1 MSYTARRAVGVQA
14 LPILVVDDEPTMR
27 LALTESLIAMGYATL
42 TAGSATE
49 ALARCRQTPVS
60 AVITDMKMGE
70 MSGLDLL
77 DELQRR
83 KIGVPVILMS
93 AFGTID
99 VAVSAMKA
107 GVVDYLPK
115 PFSPEVLAA
124 ALMRALPALRPSIVD
139 PSTASRAGDRL
150 FLTQDPAA
158 LKMLKVAESVA
169 ASEASILIEGES
181 GTGKELIARLIHQ
194 KSPRASRPFVAVN
207 CAAVPDGLIES
218 ELFGYEKGA
227 FTGAIVRKP
236 GRFEMAHTGTL
247 LLDEVSELR
256 LDVQAKLLRAIQ
268 EREVDP
274 LGGRGV
280 VPVDIRIIATTNR
293 PLWDEVK
300 EGRFREDLYY
310 RLNVFPLR
318 LPPLRA
324 RRGDIPL
331 LVDHFIQRSARRNRR
346 PAPTLDPTVYALLSD
361 SPWRGNVR
369 ELENVIERA
378 VLLADGKEITPEH
391 LVCDEAESGD
401 GASSSNGA
409 DSGTD
414 RLADRG
420 TIRAAERMLIMET
433 LQRMDGNR
441 THAARHLGISLRTLR
456 NKLREYRVADS
467 DEGQT
472 LRVV

>member
-1 MSYTARRAVGVQA
+1 MSHVARRAA
-14 LPILVVDDEPTMR
+14 PLPILVVDDEPAMR
-27 LALTESLIAMGYATL
+27 LALTDSLVAMGYSTL
-42 TAGSATE
+42 TASGAEE
-49 ALARCRQTPVS
+49 ALTRCRQTPVS
-60 AVITDMKMGE
+60 AIITDMKMGK

-77 DELQRR
+77 DEIQRR

-107 GVVDYLPK
+107 GVVDYLSK

-124 ALMRALPALRPSIVD
+124 ALRRALPSIPTNVTVSDRFTVD
-139 PSTASRAGDRL
+139 QGTASMSGNRP
-150 FLTQDPAA
+150 FLTQDPTT
-158 LKMLKVAESVA
+158 LKMLKTAESVA
-169 ASEASILIEGES
+169 ASAASILIEGES
-181 GTGKELIARLIHQ
+181 GTGKELIAQLIHQ
-194 KSPRASRPFVAVN
+194 KSLRAARPFVAVN
-207 CAAVPDGLIES
+207 CAAMPDGLIES

-256 LDVQAKLLRAIQ
+256 LDIQAKLLRAIQ

-274 LGGRGV
+274 LGSRGA

-300 EGRFREDLYY
+300 RGRFREDLYY

-324 RRGDIPL
+324 RLGDIPL
-331 LVDHFIQRSARRNRR
+331 LVEHFVQRAALRHCR
-346 PAPTLDPTVYALLSD
+346 PTPTVDSAIYGFLSHR
-361 SPWRGNVR
+361 PWRGNVR

-378 VLLADGKEITPEH
+378 VLLADGGNVVPEH
-391 LVCDEAESGD
+391 LVCDEAAPTG
-401 GASSSNGA
+401 GASSTNGTLREVEWA
-409 DSGTD
+409 
-414 RLADRG
+414 
-420 TIRAAERMLIMET
+420 LITET
-433 LQRMDGNR
+433 LQRMNGNR

-456 NKLREYRVADS
+456 NKLREHRVADAA
-467 DEGQT
+467 EGQT

>member
-1 MSYTARRAVGVQA
+1 VNHPARRAVGVA
-14 LPILVVDDEPTMR
+14 SHPILVVDDEPSMR
-27 LALTESLIAMGYATL
+27 LALTESLIAMGYSTL
-42 TAGSATE
+42 TAGGAEE
-49 ALARCRQTPVS
+49 ALTRCRQTPVS

-77 DELQRR
+77 DEIQRR

-124 ALMRALPALRPSIVD
+124 ALRRALPSFRPSDVAMIDRSLVD
-139 PSTASRAGDRL
+139 QGTASRSGNRP
-150 FLTQDPAA
+150 FLTQDPAT
-158 LKMLKVAESVA
+158 LKMLKTAESVA

-194 KSPRASRPFVAVN
+194 KSLRASRPFVAVN

-274 LGGRGV
+274 LGGRGAV
-280 VPVDIRIIATTNR
+280 SVDIRIIATTNR

-324 RRGDIPL
+324 RLGDIPL
-331 LVDHFIQRSARRNRR
+331 LVDHFIERTALRNRR
-346 PAPTLDPTVYALLSD
+346 PIPTVDPAVYPFLSNR
-361 SPWRGNVR
+361 PWRGNVR

-378 VLLADGKEITPEH
+378 VLLADGKTVVPEH
-391 LVCDEAESGD
+391 LVCEEASHGEVSP
-401 GASSSNGA
+401 AN
-409 DSGTD
+409 
-414 RLADRG
+414 G
-420 TIRAAERMLIMET
+420 TIRGAEQALIMET

-456 NKLREYRVADS
+456 NKLREYRLADS
-467 DEGQT
+467 AEGQT